1 MFKLSRLMSAPFGDS
16 AIGKIHF
23 LTSYVWRVWD
33 CSLHFFDLLMCA
45 ALIYWDLRQFRFC
58 RHLCR
63 GCSSPED
70 LQYSGY
76 YQKVDRNR
84 YVLFTGTFKRITNTG
99 SMMLFPVHKGYYGK
113 PTHHTGVSYLKWL
126 LISKLLNPRP
136 ADLPAKTLWA

>member
-1 MFKLSRLMSAPFGDS
+1 MFKLSRLLSAPFGDS

-33 CSLHFFDLLMCA
+33 CSLHFFNLLMCA
-45 ALIYWDLRQFRFC
+45 ALFYWDLRQFRFC
-58 RHLCR
+58 RLLCR
-63 GCSSPED
+63 GSSSPEN

-76 YQKVDRNR
+76 YQKMDRDR
-84 YVLFTGTFKRITNTG
+84 YVLLTDTFKRITHAG
-99 SMMLFPVHKGYYGK
+99 SMMRFPVHKGYYGK